1 MENPLKIGD
10 LAREVDVPI
19 STLRYYERSGLLA
32 PARRTE
38 SNYRLYSSESV
49 ERVRFIRSAQAAGF
63 TIADIRALLELRD
76 GDTTR
81 CAEVRPVIEHR
92 LSQVAERIEE
102 FEHFQRALRAFLDI
116 CSRTDNDDDCG
127 AIEQLRP

>member
-1 MENPLKIGD
+1 METPRKIGE

-19 STLRYYERSGLLA
+19 STLRYYERSGLLT
-32 PARRTE
+32 PSQRTQ
-38 SNYRLYSSESV
+38 SNYRLYSEESV

-81 CAEVRPVIEHR
+81 CAEVQPVIEHR
-92 LSQVAERIEE
+92 LSQVAGRIEE
-102 FEHFQRALRAFLDI
+102 FQHFQRILRSFLDV
-116 CSRTDNDDDCG
+116 CRRADNDDDCG
-127 AIEQLRP
+127 VIDRLRP